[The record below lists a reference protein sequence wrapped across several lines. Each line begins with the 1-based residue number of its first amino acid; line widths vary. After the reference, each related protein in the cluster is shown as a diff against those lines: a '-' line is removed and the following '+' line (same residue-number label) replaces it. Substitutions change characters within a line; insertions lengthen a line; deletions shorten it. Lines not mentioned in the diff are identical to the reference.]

1 MKERT
6 SIRILE
12 RNVIIKVYHEQLL
25 ANKSENSD
33 EKDKF
38 PERQKLPKMTAV

>member
-6 SIRILE
+6 SIQIPE
-12 RNVIIKVYHEQLL
+12 RNVKTEEHHEQLF
-25 ANKSENSD
+25 ANKLENSE

-38 PERQKLPKMTAV
+38 PERQKLPKMTVV